1 VIYLDANVFVYAALN
16 RKALGERSRS
26 IIGEVQKE
34 KIMAVTSALSFDEL
48 VWAVRKQRGESDG
61 ISAGEIF
68 LNMPRLEIMD
78 VRLDLLSSALNLLKK
93 YHLNPR
99 DAIHAASALNANVEY
114 IVSEDPDF
122 DSLSSIIKRKP
133 ILQTLR

>member
-26 IIGEVQKE
+26 IIGGVQTG
-34 KIMAVTSALSFDEL
+34 KIIAVTSALSFDEL

-68 LNMPRLEIMD
+68 LNMQSLEIME
-78 VRLDLLSSALNLLKK
+78 VRQDLLSSALSLVKK

-99 DAIHAASALNANVEY
+99 DAIHAASALNAKVEY

-122 DSLSSIIKRKP
+122 DSLALVIKRKS
-133 ILQTLR
+133 ILQTPA

>member
-26 IIGEVQKE
+26 IIGEVQTG

-48 VWAVRKQRGESDG
+48 VWAFRKQRGESDG

-78 VRLDLLSSALNLLKK
+78 VRQDLLSYAL
-93 YHLNPR
+93 
-99 DAIHAASALNANVEY
+99 S
-114 IVSEDPDF
+114 
-122 DSLSSIIKRKP
+122 
-133 ILQTLR
+133 